1 MRRAPILLAAAV
13 LAALSGCTGGSRTS
27 PDRPGIFILGIDGMD
42 PVILQR
48 LNDEAVLL
56 NMSNQQYYGLNDTG
70 TRMWELLMELG
81 EPSKVV
87 TQLQEEY
94 SVPSATLQADLETL
108 VGELL
113 QAGLLRATSPTV

>member
-1 MRRAPILLAAAV
+1 MLP
-13 LAALSGCTGGSRTS
+13 SRVEIGES
-27 PDRPGIFILGIDGMD
+27 
-42 PVILQR
+42 VILQR

-94 SVPSATLQADLETL
+94 SVPQAKLQADLETL

>member
-1 MRRAPILLAAAV
+1 MLP
-13 LAALSGCTGGSRTS
+13 SRVEIGES
-27 PDRPGIFILGIDGMD
+27 I
-42 PVILQR
+42 ILQR

-94 SVPSATLQADLETL
+94 AVPSATLQADLETL

-113 QAGLLRATSPTV
+113 QAGLLRATSASV

>member
-1 MRRAPILLAAAV
+1 MLP
-13 LAALSGCTGGSRTS
+13 SRVEIGES
-27 PDRPGIFILGIDGMD
+27 
-42 PVILQR
+42 VILQR

-94 SVPSATLQADLETL
+94 SVPQAKLQADLETL

-113 QAGLLRATSPTV
+113 QAGLLRATSPTG